1 MKTLPRG
8 NRDLIRSINRSILLN
23 VIKTKGAVSRVALAH
38 LTGLSPATV
47 TNITGQLIRED
58 LVFEKTTGDSTGGRR
73 PIMLSLNPRGGFVI
87 GMKLMEGRVVGALT
101 DLNAAILAKDCID
114 LADAQVETSIETLAT
129 LVHRLVRS
137 AGIKKKQLMGVGI
150 GLAGVVDFVNGIVR
164 QNPFLNWKDVPLR
177 ELLEAR
183 LRVPVYIDNDV
194 NTLTLSE
201 RWLEPGQPE
210 DHFIVIT
217 LGRGV
222 GMGIVIDGRLY
233 RGKSGGAG
241 EFGHIRV
248 APNGPL
254 CDCGKRGCLES
265 IISDR
270 ALVAKAHQELGEE
283 VKNLDDLIQ
292 RANMGQAGAV
302 EMMVQA
308 GTLLGTQIGNLV
320 NLFDPKLI
328 IISGEGTRM
337 GEVFF
342 TAVRNAFREAVMPGL
357 AEDTEIRVRS
367 WGDDIWALGAA
378 SLVIAEIFVSPI
390 QKEERSAQAIA
401 NEK

>member
-1 MKTLPRG
+1 MKTIPRG

-23 VIKTKGAVSRVALAH
+23 VIKTKGEVSRAALAQ

-47 TNITGQLIRED
+47 TTITGQLIRED
-58 LVFEKTTGDSTGGRR
+58 LVFEKTTGDSTGGRP
-73 PIMLSLNPRGGFVI
+73 PIMLALNPRGGFVI
-87 GMKLMEGRVVGALT
+87 GMKLMEGEVVGALT
-101 DLNAAILAKDCID
+101 DLNATILAKNCID
-114 LADAQVETSIETLAT
+114 VLDTRVETIIDVLTT
-129 LVHRLVRS
+129 LVNRLVRS

-150 GLAGVVDFVNGIVR
+150 GLAGVVDFANGIVR
-164 QNPFLNWKDVPLR
+164 QNPFLNWENVPLR
-177 ELLEAR
+177 ELFEAR
-183 LRVPVYIDNDV
+183 VRVPIYIDNDV

-210 DHFIVIT
+210 DNFIAIT

-241 EFGHIRV
+241 EFGHIMV

-254 CDCGKRGCLES
+254 CDCGKRGCLEL

-270 ALVAKAHQELGEE
+270 ALVAQARKELGEE
-283 VKNLDDLIQ
+283 VKDLDDLI
-292 RANMGQAGAV
+292 RRVNMGQKEAV
-302 EMMVQA
+302 EIMVQA
-308 GTLLGTQIGNLV
+308 GTLLGNQIGNLV
-320 NLFDPKLI
+320 NIFDPNLI

-337 GEVFF
+337 GDVFF
-342 TAVRNAFREAVMPGL
+342 TAVHNAFCEVVLPGL

-378 SLVIAEIFVSPI
+378 SLVIAQIFVSPV
-390 QKEERSAQAIA
+390 QKEEISAKAIA
-401 NEK
+401 NQK